1 MWVGKTSCWTVLCLL
16 LLSPLLLELRARVHQ
31 TSRRERGRQGK
42 VRPRTSTWPNS
53 CARSQ
58 AQTFIKSYG
67 SYGKEPNKILS
78 PRPTDNF
85 LLTNIAHH
93 PSHIFTTRTERTEP
107 LSSSFHLLWT
117 NASPLEIE
125 TLAGFPN
132 VIVQKDPG
140 RRRDGRTGRNRLV
153 GPSASILRYYMH
165 RFSAL
170 WVQGPFVLFGGDGS
184 AALHISAI
192 VRWRKDCRLVAR
204 QGRRFLCGS
213 FSVVDRPMRP
223 QGVLSCTMSHDVCA
237 TSFVVCLSKHTGK
250 RKGLS
255 SLAAYKPAL
264 VAAGLT
270 QFSIHRI
277 TYPSYSLKTQP
288 PATMTA
294 TVDLPCF
301 TLNTKGMGDDLVKKL
316 LAQHAFR
323 LRDDESK
330 EFQSVWWKQVR
341 HVNACSVWETV
352 PRNVLESSDS
362 TNVSDGMI
370 RIEGLVGLFGRDI
383 PPWILG
389 KFKNDDKKLA
399 QYFQNPT
406 VSDSVSLVDALGFH

>member
-1 MWVGKTSCWTVLCLL
+1 
-16 LLSPLLLELRARVHQ
+16 
-31 TSRRERGRQGK
+31 
-42 VRPRTSTWPNS
+42 
-53 CARSQ
+53 
-58 AQTFIKSYG
+58 
-67 SYGKEPNKILS
+67 
-78 PRPTDNF
+78 
-85 LLTNIAHH
+85 
-93 PSHIFTTRTERTEP
+93 
-107 LSSSFHLLWT
+107 
-117 NASPLEIE
+117 
-125 TLAGFPN
+125 
-132 VIVQKDPG
+132 
-140 RRRDGRTGRNRLV
+140 
-153 GPSASILRYYMH
+153 
-165 RFSAL
+165 
-170 WVQGPFVLFGGDGS
+170 
-184 AALHISAI
+184 
-192 VRWRKDCRLVAR
+192 
-204 QGRRFLCGS
+204 
-213 FSVVDRPMRP
+213 
-223 QGVLSCTMSHDVCA
+223 
-237 TSFVVCLSKHTGK
+237 
-250 RKGLS
+250 
-255 SLAAYKPAL
+255 
-264 VAAGLT
+264 
-270 QFSIHRI
+270 
-277 TYPSYSLKTQP
+277 
-288 PATMTA
+288 MTA